1 MLYSHDLC
9 FASKH
14 ARKRCFQP
22 NQLRT
27 RFLAVLALG
36 ESPCVVA
43 LTLMVALPVAVVY
56 VDIQV
61 MALFLGDFLR
71 KLVLFIFIFL
81 VLP

>member
-1 MLYSHDLC
+1 MHDVLLVLVPG
-9 FASKH
+9 FLQASG
-14 ARKRCFQP
+14 
-22 NQLRT
+22 
-27 RFLAVLALG
+27 AVALVTLALM
-36 ESPCVVA
+36 A
-43 LTLMVALPVAVVY
+43 TLPVAVVY